1 MKPKKISVN
10 PPYPRHP
17 RSINPYTDYYDF
29 VRERVENSFVLS
41 PDCVK
46 LTPLFIRIGVRAMQ
60 RY

>member
-46 LTPLFIRIGVRAMQ
+46 LTPSSPARR
-60 RY
+60 